1 MLYGQESHR
10 DVNAAATT
18 AQALLANAVRRRQ
31 ARTLRHE
38 GRHSRLTE
46 RDIWLLEVLARMR
59 FLTTRQV
66 AKLAFRGSRWA
77 AQKRLRKL
85 LDAGMVR
92 VWVRDL
98 AKDNV
103 YALARR
109 GAGILTNSDGQHGAT
124 VPRGLDGNL
133 DHVLA
138 INQVRISIAL
148 GLDAAGGELV
158 WWRSDWELRGRLK
171 RRFRSSLVPDALF
184 MVRWDGTDQAFALEV
199 DNQSRSPRT
208 FLGKLVAYASLILRG
223 RDLYGVADFL
233 ALVVVSDGR
242 WIERYLEA
250 VEQTRMGGRV
260 WFVTLEALGD
270 AGGEAPVWRTLDREG
285 YSLRMVASLLY
296 GREGSKFKTP
306 SVGGTYATTQST
318 EIPV

>member
-1 MLYGQESHR
+1 
-10 DVNAAATT
+10 
-18 AQALLANAVRRRQ
+18 
-31 ARTLRHE
+31 
-38 GRHSRLTE
+38 
-46 RDIWLLEVLARMR
+46 MR

-98 AKDNV
+98 ATDNV

-109 GAGILTNSDGQHGAT
+109 GARILGASDGQHGARM
-124 VPRGLDGNL
+124 PRGLDGNL
-133 DHVLA
+133 DHLLA

-148 GLDAAGGELV
+148 GLDAAGGELG
-158 WWRSDWELRGRLK
+158 WWRSDWELRGRL
-171 RRFRSSLVPDALF
+171 RSRLVPDAVF
-184 MVRWDGTDQAFALEV
+184 VVRWEGRDQAFALEV

-208 FLGKLVAYASLILRG
+208 FLGKLVGYASLILRG
-223 RDLYGVADFL
+223 GDLLGVSDFL
-233 ALVVVSDGR
+233 ALVVVSDNR
-242 WIERYLEA
+242 WLGRYLEA
-250 VEQTRMGGRV
+250 VEQARMGGRV
-260 WFVTLEALGD
+260 WFATLEALRDGGGD
-270 AGGEAPVWRTLDREG
+270 APSWRTLDREG

-306 SVGGTYATTQST
+306 SMGGTYAATQST
-318 EIPV
+318 EIPL